1 MYFCMT
7 VLIPFTIFHSLL
19 MSLRSHMGIIPNFKT
34 LSTSKKRVGEKG
46 TIPFCVLM
54 IIKQF
59 NVDKVK
65 PINICWTKHQFL
77 GYQWEKA
84 SKKLPEEGKNLHIK
98 MLLQFTGETICIT
111 CLCYKYVNMPSWLPN
126 MHQIRNPIL
135 SNIQLCF

>member
-1 MYFCMT
+1 MIT
-7 VLIPFTIFHSLL
+7 
-19 MSLRSHMGIIPNFKT
+19 NFKYFKDKG
-34 LSTSKKRVGEKG
+34 LGEKKG
-46 TIPFCVLM
+46 IIPFCVFM

-65 PINICWTKHQFL
+65 PIDICWTKHQFL

>member
-1 MYFCMT
+1 
-7 VLIPFTIFHSLL
+7 
-19 MSLRSHMGIIPNFKT
+19 
-34 LSTSKKRVGEKG
+34 
-46 TIPFCVLM
+46 M

-98 MLLQFTGETICIT
+98 RLLQFIQEKPFVLLVYVKYMSICQ
-111 CLCYKYVNMPSWLPN
+111 PN
-126 MHQIRNPIL
+126 MHPAT
-135 SNIQLCF
+135 SNFFFNSQHLTFEQFFRINYNSS